1 MSLSAFL
8 YNFTTYEYIPRQ
20 CKLTV
25 PEFHRNGIIYYVLM
39 GFWILSVDFMFI
51 KFIHGLCHW
60 CVHLFLLLCYVLW
73 MNHSEFIH
81 PAVDGIWVRFLLR
94 DLGTGILLG
103 APSARVPEQCA
114 WASRGTAVLK
124 VRSGG
129 TPGFPRSP
137 RGVLSV
143 KTIFIKMLRCYLPFT
158 FILSWVYTGDPE
170 VMWHAVLPCSDG
182 WWNVC
187 CEYCWTLKMAQF
199 SFLTLRSVDGYNPYK
214 QWLLGALIFKS
225 VKESWKENFENC
237 LLI

>member
-1 MSLSAFL
+1 MDCATDVFILFCCCIL
-8 YNFTTYEYIPRQ
+8 FYEWTTVN
-20 CKLTV
+20 L
-25 PEFHRNGIIYYVLM
+25 F
-39 GFWILSVDFMFI
+39 IL
-51 KFIHGLCHW
+51 
-60 CVHLFLLLCYVLW
+60 LW
-73 MNHSEFIH
+73 MGSGS
-81 PAVDGIWVRFLLR
+81 VSCWGLVR
-94 DLGTGILLG
+94 
-103 APSARVPEQCA
+103 AACWEHPSARVLEQCT

-124 VRSGG
+124 VRSGD
-129 TPGFPRSP
+129 TP

-158 FILSWVYTGDPE
+158 FILLWVYTGDPE
-170 VMWHAVLPCSDG
+170 VMWHAVLPLSDG

-237 LLI
+237 LLL